1 MIIGLDVGG
10 THTDVVLI
18 GPEGLIREVKV
29 STDSTNLFQTVL
41 DGLEGV
47 TVGIDPQDVHRVVLS
62 TTLTTNMVVQQK
74 LPPVG
79 MIAAGGP
86 GIDPELFRTNEHYH
100 VVDGAMDHRGREIRP
115 LNEERIRFI
124 CGQLR
129 AQGIRYA
136 GAVSKFSVRN
146 PQHEKL
152 MADIMT
158 PYFERV
164 FLGHQFSG
172 TLNFPRRIATT
183 YLNAAVY
190 PIHKEFFEAVQKS
203 LARKG
208 LTVPIRILRPD
219 GGNMSFDSSIDYP
232 AQTILSGP
240 SASVMGAVAYAP
252 DNDATLVLDI
262 GGTTTDMA
270 LMINAVPLL
279 APLGIELGT
288 YKTLIR
294 ALQTQ
299 SIGVGGDSAVRLNGR
314 DLRIGPDRLGCAMAY
329 GGPAPTPTDAFC
341 VLGLSETGDRNRAAQ
356 GLTPIAESLGVTV
369 EQAATRIFDATCELI
384 LASARDMVDRISSKP
399 VYTVHEVYE
408 GHRIK
413 PGHVLVLGGPAPQF
427 ARKLE
432 SLFDG
437 NVRVVPHWKVAN
449 AIGCALAR
457 TTSEVT
463 LFADTAQQMATAPGE
478 HFSLNISPDFNIGD
492 ARKMALRLLK
502 QKAMRRG
509 ANPDHLQMEVIEES
523 QFNMI
528 RGFHTIGR
536 NIRVRVQIKPGL
548 IAGYD
553 PKTERLDRK
562 DL

>member
-41 DGLEGV
+41 DGLEDV
-47 TVGIDPQDVHRVVLS
+47 TAGIDPQDIHRLVLS
-62 TTLTTNMVVQQK
+62 TTLATNMVVQQK

-79 MIAAGGP
+79 MIVAGGP
-86 GIDPELFRTNEHYH
+86 GIDPELFRTNDHYH
-100 VVDGAMDHRGREIRP
+100 VVNGAMDHRGREIR
-115 LNEERIRFI
+115 LLDEERIRFI
-124 CGQLR
+124 SQQLQ
-129 AQGIRYA
+129 AQGIRFA
-136 GAVSKFSVRN
+136 GAVSKFSARN
-146 PQHEKL
+146 PYHEQM
-152 MADIMT
+152 MAEIMG
-158 PYFERV
+158 PFFERV
-164 FLGHQFSG
+164 FVGHRFSG
-172 TLNFPRRIATT
+172 ALNFPRRIATT

-190 PIHKEFFEAVQKS
+190 PVHKDFFEAVQKS

-208 LTVPIRILRPD
+208 LAVPIRILRPD
-219 GGNMSFDSSIDYP
+219 GGNMNFDSSIDYP

-252 DNDATLVLDI
+252 ENGATLVLDI

-270 LMINAVPLL
+270 LMIDGVPLL

-294 ALQTQ
+294 ALRSQ
-299 SIGVGGDSAVRLNGR
+299 SIGVGGDSAVRVQGGELT
-314 DLRIGPDRLGCAMAY
+314 IGPDRIGRAMAY

-341 VLGLSETGDRNRAAQ
+341 VLGMSETGDRDRAAQ
-356 GLTPIAESLGVTV
+356 GLAPIAEALGVTV
-369 EQAATRIFDATCELI
+369 EQAAARIFDTTCGMI
-384 LASARDMVDRISSKP
+384 LTSAGEMVDRINSKP

-413 PGHVLVLGGPAPQF
+413 PGHILVLGGPAPQF

-432 SLFDG
+432 TLFDG
-437 NVRVVPHWKVAN
+437 SVRVVPHWKVAN

-457 TTSEVT
+457 TTSEVI

-478 HFSLNISPDFNIGD
+478 HFSLNISPDFNIED
-492 ARKMALRLLK
+492 ARKLALKLLK

-523 QFNMI
+523 QFNMV

-536 NIRVRVQIKPGL
+536 NIRVRVQVKPGL

-553 PKTERLDRK
+553 PKTERLERK